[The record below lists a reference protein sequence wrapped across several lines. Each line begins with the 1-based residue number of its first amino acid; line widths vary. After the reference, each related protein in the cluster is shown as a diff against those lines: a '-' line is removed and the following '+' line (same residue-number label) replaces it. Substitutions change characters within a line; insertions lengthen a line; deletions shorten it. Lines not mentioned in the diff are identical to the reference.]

1 MKDGSA
7 RKGMI
12 KYQGHDWMRLGAS
25 LMDENNFNMAI
36 RKYLKKVGVTS
47 QREIEQA
54 VKNAVDGG
62 KLSGS
67 ENLHARMRLQ
77 IDEIDL
83 DLTIEGDI
91 GLA

>member
-1 MKDGSA
+1 
-7 RKGMI
+7 
-12 KYQGHDWMRLGAS
+12 MRLGDS
-25 LMDENNFNMAI
+25 LIDENNFNVAI

-47 QREIEQA
+47 QREIEQV

-67 ENLHARMRLQ
+67 EILHARMLLQ